1 VSYLDPITGD
11 WAFVAAAYG
20 VILGGVGLYAI
31 TLVRR
36 LRRARGA
43 NADLTPNAPKP
54 APSPSSEPP
63 ADPGA

>member
-1 VSYLDPITGD
+1 MSYLDPISGD

-43 NADLTPNAPKP
+43 DLDTNAERDSGP
-54 APSPSSEPP
+54 AAEPP
-63 ADPGA
+63 VDPTA

>member
-1 VSYLDPITGD
+1 MPVSFLDPISD
-11 WAFVAAAYG
+11 WAFVGAGYG
-20 VILGGVGLYAI
+20 VILGGVGLYCI

-43 NADLTPNAPKP
+43 DLDTDPEPDSGT
-54 APSPSSEPP
+54 SPEPP

>member
-1 VSYLDPITGD
+1 MSSLDLISGD

-20 VILGGVGLYAI
+20 VILGGIGLYAI

-36 LRRARGA
+36 FRRARGA
-43 NADLTPNAPKP
+43 DPDPNAEP
-54 APSPSSEPP
+54 APGPPPELP

>member
-1 VSYLDPITGD
+1 MIYLDPITSD

-36 LRRARGA
+36 LRLARGA
-43 NADLTPNAPKP
+43 DLDTNADPD
-54 APSPSSEPP
+54 PSPSPEPP
-63 ADPGA
+63 ADSGV

>member
-1 VSYLDPITGD
+1 MSFLDPITGD

-36 LRRARGA
+36 LRRARGT
-43 NADLTPNAPKP
+43 DPDPNAEP
-54 APSPSSEPP
+54 ASDPSSEPP
-63 ADPGA
+63 ANPGA

>member
-1 VSYLDPITGD
+1 MSYLVPIAGD
-11 WAFVAAAYG
+11 WSFVAAAYG
-20 VILGGVGLYAI
+20 VILAGVGLYAI

-43 NADLTPNAPKP
+43 DLDTKAEPSSGP
-54 APSPSSEPP
+54 APEPP